1 MIKLS
6 SEDKSAL
13 EKLEERV
20 ANQLKPSTLII
31 GIIIG
36 IALKIG
42 EAFVTLI
49 ILQPA
54 LEQVYSIYGN
64 VLILGIF
71 LISSLVLY
79 FLVYQRELIISDQ
92 KDNFEAE
99 KEIRRPKTV
108 NALLK
113 KAHRDLMAQLESTA
127 EVVAASSLELSHLE
141 EQRQANGNGEEV
153 TAFKAELKDK
163 RESPLQEP
171 EEEPLQQEITRL
183 TNEFQSEGNVSTT
196 SYNLPIA
203 DNSGGLSF
211 DFQPITDKKAID
223 QFKESHS
230 ELDIIPVPNELI
242 QEPEPEDDDEVDLE
256 LSDETLEALKS
267 ENADRVVA
275 VVLEDIDTEEVDIIT
290 IHTDDRG
297 NKYRLKA
304 DGITR
309 DYNV

>member
-1 MIKLS
+1 MS
-6 SEDKSAL
+6 SEDKTAL

-71 LISSLVLY
+71 LISSLILY
-79 FLVYQRELIISDQ
+79 FMVYQRELIISDQ

-141 EQRQANGNGEEV
+141 EQRQANGNGQEV

-163 RESPLQEP
+163 RESSPPLDEKQH
-171 EEEPLQQEITRL
+171 LKGEIDKL
-183 TNEFQSEGNVSTT
+183 TDEFNPTGTVSTST
-196 SYNLPIA
+196 YNLPIT
-203 DNSGGLSF
+203 DSSEVSF
-211 DFQPITDKKAID
+211 NFRPIKDEKAIK
-223 QFKESHS
+223 QFEKSHS
-230 ELDIIPVPNELI
+230 EIDIIPVPNELI
-242 QEPEPEDDDEVDLE
+242 QEPEPEAEPEDDEVDME
-256 LSDETLEALKS
+256 LSDETLEALEQAEEKPLGIVKEKIDIPIKS
-267 ENADRVVA
+267 SKI
-275 VVLEDIDTEEVDIIT
+275 L
-290 IHTDDRG
+290 TDDRG
-297 NKYRLKA
+297 NKYIERA
-304 DGITR
+304 DGTR